1 MISLSDGLVW
11 ASVRERGRPHPPRSE
26 PPGAVQVSG
35 GEQDGGGVDGFVITR
50 GGGRQGLLSRYGGSV
65 PATDGSHICS
75 LSHEEYVTPSGGER
89 GGGEDG
95 RVGLCKEA

>member
-35 GEQDGGGVDGFVITR
+35 GESERVLWEDKTRWGEVGRLDQKQGVGREVTVGGCWR
-50 GGGRQGLLSRYGGSV
+50 RCSGRL
-65 PATDGSHICS
+65 
-75 LSHEEYVTPSGGER
+75 
-89 GGGEDG
+89 G
-95 RVGLCKEA
+95 RVEKGIGGLEEAGVVY